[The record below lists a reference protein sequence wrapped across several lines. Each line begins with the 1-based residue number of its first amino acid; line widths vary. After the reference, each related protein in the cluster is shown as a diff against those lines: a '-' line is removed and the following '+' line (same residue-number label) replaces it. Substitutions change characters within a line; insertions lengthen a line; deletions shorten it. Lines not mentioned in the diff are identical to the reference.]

1 MSGNEQHTPLTD
13 ERLAEIHERVERAT
27 QGPWET
33 ERSVS
38 QAHNASEVHWSVRTH
53 DKLPAHPWSP
63 RYILWMCGLLWEA
76 RGSHEPRMRW
86 CPACEHMHYEH
97 REVPVDLRSDPEIE
111 ADATFIAA
119 AREDVPALLAEV
131 DRLRLENEALTLM
144 GTGTAQMAT
153 GAYERLRRLQDE
165 NARLLEFVQQVAK
178 GPTMLGIATMYL
190 CNFCDVYVGGI
201 FGRTDHRADCPIT
214 KARAFLKNEH
224 SMEVDA

>member
-1 MSGNEQHTPLTD
+1 MTTNEQHTPLTD
-13 ERLAEIHERVERAT
+13 EQLQQIRERVEHAT
-27 QGPWET
+27 QGPWEI

-38 QAHNASEVHWSVRTH
+38 QAHNASEVHWSVRTR

-119 AREDVPALLAEV
+119 AREDVPALLDEV
-131 DRLRLENEALTLM
+131 ERMRTENEALTLM
-144 GTGTAQMAT
+144 GTGAAQMAT
-153 GAYERLRRLQDE
+153 GAYERLQRMKAQ
-165 NARLLEFVQQVAK
+165 NAAAMELVQAIAE
-178 GPTMLGIATMYL
+178 GPQLPDYHGMYL
-190 CNFCDVYVGGI
+190 CNYCDEYI
-201 FGRTDHRADCPIT
+201 IDQEDHKHDCPIT
-214 KARAFLKNEH
+214 KARALLA
-224 SMEVDA
+224 SSEVPA